1 MRRLLIDTDTASDD
15 SVAIIMSLRNSF
27 NIQVEALTIVA
38 GNVELEKCVQNALYT
53 LELCGRTDIPVYSGA
68 SKPIELELGQADFVH
83 GEDGLGGVGLDLKGR
98 IPAQGQAVD
107 KIIELAYLYEGEL
120 ELVMIGPHTNIALA
134 LKKDPSIAKKIKH
147 CYIMGGTGRGMGNIT
162 PYAEFNIWVDP
173 HAANIVF
180 QSGMKMTLIG
190 WDVTVQ
196 YANIFPN
203 DMKEIEK
210 IQTRYSNHFIQVI
223 QGYIR
228 FKKQY
233 KEDFIELADPLAM
246 SVVLNPEIILESEY
260 LNLMVTESSNDY
272 RGEIKTTPGDI
283 QVVCHVKPTE
293 FLKLLKESL
302 N

>member
-15 SVAIIMSLRNSF
+15 SVAIIMSLRNSY

-53 LELCGRTDIPVYSGA
+53 LELCNRTDIPVYSGA
-68 SKPIELELGQADFVH
+68 SKPLELELGLADFVH
-83 GEDGLGGVGLDLKGR
+83 GEDGLGDVGLELKGR
-98 IPAQGQAVD
+98 MPNKGDAVE
-107 KIIELAYLYEGEL
+107 KIIELAHQYEGEL
-120 ELVMIGPHTNIALA
+120 ELVMLGPHTNIGLA

-147 CYIMGGTGRGMGNIT
+147 CYIMGGIGRGMGNIT

-196 YANIFPN
+196 YANIFPE
-203 DMKEIEK
+203 DMEEIK
-210 IQTRYSNHFIQVI
+210 NFQTKYSNHFIQVNQACI
-223 QGYIR
+223 Q

-233 KEDFIELADPLAM
+233 KEEHIELADPITMA
-246 SVVLNPEIILESEY
+246 VVMNPEMILESDY
-260 LNLMVTESSNDY
+260 LNLRVIESSNEY
-272 RGEIKTTPGDI
+272 RGEIKSSPGAI
-283 QVVCHVKPTE
+283 QVVYHVDPNV
-293 FLKLLKESL
+293 FPKLLRESL
-302 N
+302 L